1 MFCEKCG
8 NQLKATDKFCPKCG
22 AVQSSKVVQDVTP
35 KKAEMPVTC
44 QNFVQNQQ
52 QSSAQNAQAQSF
64 VQNQQQSSAQNAQA
78 QSFVQNQQ
86 QSSAQNVQAQS
97 FVQNQQQSSAQNA
110 QAQSFV
116 PNQQQSPA
124 QNFAGNFN
132 SQVSP
137 KKTSK
142 IFTKKNM
149 LIGGV
154 ALGLVVVIA
163 AGAIT
168 IPKIFTGGSGSKFEG
183 VIYLKDHDLSINYK
197 NKKESFQIEKLDE
210 DYSDISATLSSDSK
224 YLFYLDNYTL
234 YRTDISKK
242 KFDTPSEK
250 ISTSVSNYSINPNG
264 TQAVILTTDRKLY
277 TSDIKEK
284 NKIDSQVSYFYTTE
298 NLDKI
303 YYVSNDNND
312 LYYYENGKETTKIA
326 NDVNIKYISKD
337 LSTIYYVSDDNLYF
351 LKTGSE
357 PQKLDLKLKDESS
370 TSSSSSSTSS
380 YSSYYESSYSSSL
393 NDTFSYFKLY
403 AVNDKTFFYLCPTE
417 ITLNIIDYIDDDM
430 AETDK
435 ALTKP
440 NYNDSK
446 YKNNYSA
453 YYKDCEEYDNKTY
466 RDDLREKTITISTNK
481 LFYFNGT
488 SSVEISGNVN
498 SVYSVDANDKPNAV
512 SDKVAYFETD
522 YSSVGKVVKMSDVTA
537 NVFRMSEGEITEKI
551 LPKYNLKYSSGNQGV
566 EIASSDNISE
576 YDAIQLSEDSKTL
589 CYLYDDALYK
599 TDISSDKVGEP
610 VKTLDDIKSFTIQDN
625 KIISLDKDD
634 TLYLDDVKV
643 ADDAYNFNYID
654 GTLYYAQDAVS
665 SSYTLMKFNGKESV
679 KISDDVSLYNV
690 IDDNNIYLLSD
701 YNSNNYSGDLL
712 RYNGKDTETIDTDV
726 TYLYSVQQ
734 K

>member
-35 KKAEMPVTC
+35 KKAEMPVTG

-52 QSSAQNAQAQSF
+52 QSSAQNA
-64 VQNQQQSSAQNAQA
+64 
-78 QSFVQNQQ
+78 
-86 QSSAQNVQAQS
+86 QAQS

-183 VIYLKDHDLSINYK
+183 VLYLKDHDLSINYK
-197 NKKESFQIEKLDE
+197 NKKESFQIDKLDE

-250 ISTSVSNYSINPNG
+250 ISASVSNYSINPNG
-264 TQAVILTTDRKLY
+264 TQAVFLTTDRKLY

-357 PQKLDLKLKDESS
+357 PQKLDLKLNDESS

-488 SSVEISGNVN
+488 SSVEISGNVE

-522 YSSVGKVVKMSDVTA
+522 YSSVGKVVKMSDVAA

-566 EIASSDNISE
+566 EIVSSDNISE

-599 TDISSDKVGEP
+599 TDVSSDKVGEP

>member
-44 QNFVQNQQ
+44 RNFVQNQQ
-52 QSSAQNAQAQSF
+52 QSSAQNAQSQSF
-64 VQNQQQSSAQNAQA
+64 VQNQQQSSAQNAQE
-78 QSFVQNQQ
+78 
-86 QSSAQNVQAQS
+86 
-97 FVQNQQQSSAQNA
+97 
-110 QAQSFV
+110 QSFV

-183 VIYLKDHDLSINYK
+183 VLYLKDHDLSINYK
-197 NKKESFQIEKLDE
+197 NKKESFQIDKLDD

-224 YLFYLDNYTL
+224 YLFYLDNYNL

-337 LSTIYYVSDDNLYF
+337 LSTIYYVSNDNLYF

-357 PQKLDLKLKDESS
+357 PQKLDVKLNEEEA
-370 TSSSSSSTSS
+370 TSSSSSYSNYYDSYYDSDYSS
-380 YSSYYESSYSSSL
+380 YSNNTLSS
-393 NDTFSYFKLY
+393 FQLY
-403 AVNDKTFFYLCPTE
+403 AVNDKTFFYSCPTE

-440 NYNDSK
+440 NYYDSK

-453 YYKDCEEYDNKTY
+453 YYKDCEEYDKKTY
-466 RDDLREKTITISTNK
+466 RDDLRGKTETISTNK

-512 SDKVAYFETD
+512 SDKVAYLETD
-522 YSSVGKVVKMSDVTA
+522 YSSVGKVVKMSDVNA

-576 YDAIQLSEDSKTL
+576 YDAIQLSEDSKTI

-625 KIISLDKDD
+625 KIISLGKDD

-643 ADDAYNFNYID
+643 ADDADNFNYID

-679 KISDDVSLYNV
+679 KISDDVFLYNV

>member
-86 QSSAQNVQAQS
+86 QSSAQN
-97 FVQNQQQSSAQNA
+97 A

-183 VIYLKDHDLSINYK
+183 VLYLKDHDLSINYK
-197 NKKESFQIEKLDE
+197 NKKESFQIDKLDE

-242 KFDTPSEK
+242 KFDSPSEK

-488 SSVEISGNVN
+488 SSVEISGNVE
-498 SVYSVDANDKPNAV
+498 SVYSIDTTDKPNAV

-522 YSSVGKVVKMSDVTA
+522 YSSVGKVVKMSDVNA

-610 VKTLDDIKSFTIQDN
+610 VKTLDDIKSFKIQDN

-679 KISDDVSLYNV
+679 KISDDVFLYNV

>member
-1 MFCEKCG
+1 
-8 NQLKATDKFCPKCG
+8 
-22 AVQSSKVVQDVTP
+22 
-35 KKAEMPVTC
+35 
-44 QNFVQNQQ
+44 
-52 QSSAQNAQAQSF
+52 
-64 VQNQQQSSAQNAQA
+64 
-78 QSFVQNQQ
+78 
-86 QSSAQNVQAQS
+86 
-97 FVQNQQQSSAQNA
+97 
-110 QAQSFV
+110 
-116 PNQQQSPA
+116 
-124 QNFAGNFN
+124 
-132 SQVSP
+132 
-137 KKTSK
+137 
-142 IFTKKNM
+142 M

-183 VIYLKDHDLSINYK
+183 VLYLKDHDLSINYK
-197 NKKESFQIEKLDE
+197 NKKESFQIDKLDE

-242 KFDTPSEK
+242 KFDSPSEK

-488 SSVEISGNVN
+488 SSVEISGNVE
-498 SVYSVDANDKPNAV
+498 SVYSIDTTDKPNAV

-522 YSSVGKVVKMSDVTA
+522 YSSVGKVVKMSDVNA

-610 VKTLDDIKSFTIQDN
+610 VKTLDDIKSFKIQDN

-679 KISDDVSLYNV
+679 KISDDVFLYNV

>member
-52 QSSAQNAQAQSF
+52 QSSAQNA
-64 VQNQQQSSAQNAQA
+64 
-78 QSFVQNQQ
+78 
-86 QSSAQNVQAQS
+86 QAQS

-197 NKKESFQIEKLDE
+197 NKKESFQIDKLDE

-242 KFDTPSEK
+242 KFDSPSEK

-522 YSSVGKVVKMSDVTA
+522 YSSVGKVVKMSDVNA

-643 ADDAYNFNYID
+643 ADDVYNFNYID
-654 GTLYYAQDAVS
+654 GTLYYAQDVVS
-665 SSYTLMKFNGKESV
+665 SNYALMKFNGKESV
-679 KISDDVSLYNV
+679 KISDDVFLYNV

>member
-44 QNFVQNQQ
+44 QN
-52 QSSAQNAQAQSF
+52 
-64 VQNQQQSSAQNAQA
+64 
-78 QSFVQNQQ
+78 
-86 QSSAQNVQAQS
+86 

-183 VIYLKDHDLSINYK
+183 VLYLKDHDLSINYK
-197 NKKESFQIEKLDE
+197 NKKESFQIDKLDE

-242 KFDTPSEK
+242 KFDSPSEK

-522 YSSVGKVVKMSDVTA
+522 YSSVGKVVKMSDVNA

-643 ADDAYNFNYID
+643 ADDVYNFNYID
-654 GTLYYAQDAVS
+654 GTLYYAQDVVS
-665 SSYTLMKFNGKESV
+665 SNYTLMKFNGKESV
-679 KISDDVSLYNV
+679 KISDDVFLYNV

>member
-44 QNFVQNQQ
+44 QN
-52 QSSAQNAQAQSF
+52 
-64 VQNQQQSSAQNAQA
+64 
-78 QSFVQNQQ
+78 
-86 QSSAQNVQAQS
+86 

-183 VIYLKDHDLSINYK
+183 VLYLKDHDLSINYK
-197 NKKESFQIEKLDE
+197 NKKESFQIDKLDE

-242 KFDTPSEK
+242 KFDSPSEK

-264 TQAVILTTDRKLY
+264 TQAVFLTTDRKLY

-357 PQKLDLKLKDESS
+357 PQKLDLKLNDESS

-488 SSVEISGNVN
+488 SSVEISGNVE

-522 YSSVGKVVKMSDVTA
+522 YSSVGKVVKMSDVAA
-537 NVFRMSEGEITEKI
+537 NVFRMTEGEITEKI

-610 VKTLDDIKSFTIQDN
+610 VKTLDDIKSFKIQDN